1 MVSCGNENQGP
12 LTVGILIFEQVEIL
26 DVAGPFEVFSVTRL
40 NDNHRW
46 EESSPFRVLLVSE
59 KMDQVLAYGG
69 LRLTPDVTTDN
80 CPELDLLIVP
90 GGWGTRTEVRNN
102 NLLECIAVRAAK
114 TRLTASV
121 CTGSSLLGKAGL
133 LDGHEA
139 TTHWHAFDFL
149 RESAPRAQIREDV
162 RFTLVEPIFTSAGVS
177 AGIDL
182 ALRIVNYFFGIEIAQ
197 TTARQMEYPYP
208 EKDLR
213 MKDS

>member
-1 MVSCGNENQGP
+1 M
-12 LTVGILIFEQVEIL
+12 
-26 DVAGPFEVFSVTRL
+26 
-40 NDNHRW
+40 
-46 EESSPFRVLLVSE
+46 
-59 KMDQVLAYGG
+59 
-69 LRLTPDVTTDN
+69 
-80 CPELDLLIVP
+80 
-90 GGWGTRTEVRNN
+90 
-102 NLLECIAVRAAK
+102 
-114 TRLTASV
+114 
-121 CTGSSLLGKAGL
+121 
-133 LDGHEA
+133 DGHEA

-197 TTARQMEYPYP
+197 ITARQMEYPYP

>member
-1 MVSCGNENQGP
+1 VVSCGNENQGP
-12 LTVGILIFEQVEIL
+12 HTVGILIFEQVEIL
-26 DVAGPFEVFSVTRL
+26 DVAGPFEVLSVTRL
-40 NDNHRW
+40 NDNYRW

-90 GGWGTRTEVRNN
+90 GGWGTRMEVRNN
-102 NLLECIAVRAAK
+102 NLLEWIAVRAAK

-139 TTHWHAFDFL
+139 TTH
-149 RESAPRAQIREDV
+149 
-162 RFTLVEPIFTSAGVS
+162 
-177 AGIDL
+177 
-182 ALRIVNYFFGIEIAQ
+182 
-197 TTARQMEYPYP
+197 
-208 EKDLR
+208 
-213 MKDS
+213 